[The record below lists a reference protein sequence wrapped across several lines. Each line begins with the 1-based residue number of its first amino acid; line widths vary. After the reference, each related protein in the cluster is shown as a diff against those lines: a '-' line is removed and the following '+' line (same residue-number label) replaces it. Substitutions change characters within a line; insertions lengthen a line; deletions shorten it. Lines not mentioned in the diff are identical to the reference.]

1 MEQERTVYRGARMAK
16 LMASVTILGA
26 LLFTT
31 ACGGGTA
38 ATTAPSSGGAATSA
52 ATKAPAATTAATTA
66 GGAATSAA
74 TAASGGTAATTA
86 PSGGMATV
94 APAAAANNAMVT
106 CDFAKPASP
115 VTVNLLAYNS
125 SAIDPFSDSMVKQC
139 SKNNVTVVHAPI
151 DFPGQ
156 YDKTNTTLN
165 GDQAAYDIVEI
176 YTSAIARYA
185 GPGKIVPLDDLFAKY
200 KDKYQLG
207 DLNKQ
212 MLDGMTY
219 NGHLYALPT
228 SANIYTMVYRK
239 DIFDKLGLQV
249 PKTYAD
255 LLTAAQKIQQSG
267 TMQYPVAL
275 PFGDNTTTLYAN
287 TMYSQGKLPYY
298 DNGSMTPNLTSP
310 QAMKGWKSIAD
321 LAPYMDPQVISLSQP
336 KVQQQLYN
344 GKAAIAMMF
353 SGRMSDLLNPDN
365 SSFSDKFAFA
375 APPAIEA
382 GGKVGASISVDG
394 WCIAANSKVDRD
406 ILFQLMAASVSPQTA
421 LASLPAAY
429 PARTAIITDQK
440 VPYNPAIRDALANGA
455 TTPPLEVWYG
465 VVDAAVGP
473 LLQPAITGQKPVMDA
488 LNDAQQAAIKA
499 RNM

>member
-1 MEQERTVYRGARMAK
+1 MERARTVSRDTGRAMPLSPARMAK
-16 LMASVTILGA
+16 LIASVTILGA

-31 ACGGGTA
+31 ACGGSNTA
-38 ATTAPSSGGAATSA
+38 ATTAPSSGGATTSA
-52 ATKAPAATTAATTA
+52 ATKAPAGTTAAATT
-66 GGAATSAA
+66 
-74 TAASGGTAATTA
+74 ASGGTAATIV
-86 PSGGMATV
+86 PSGGMTTT
-94 APAAAANNAMVT
+94 APVAAANSAMVT

-139 SKNNVTVVHAPI
+139 SKNNVTVAHAPI

-165 GDQAAYDIVEI
+165 GDQPAYDIVEI

-185 GPGKIVPLDDLFAKY
+185 GPGKIAPLDDLFAKY

-207 DLNKQ
+207 DLNKL

-239 DIFDKLGLQV
+239 DIFDKLGLQA

-255 LLTAAQKIQQSG
+255 MLTAAQKIQQSG

-365 SSFSDKFAFA
+365 SSFADKFAFA

-406 ILFQLMAASVSPQTA
+406 ILFQLMAASISPQTA

-429 PARTAIITDQK
+429 PARTSVVTDQK

-473 LLQPAITGQKPVMDA
+473 LLQPAILGQKPVMDA

-499 RNM
+499 RTM

>member
-1 MEQERTVYRGARMAK
+1 MERARTVYRGTGRAGLLSLARTAK
-16 LMASVTILGA
+16 LIASVTILGA

-31 ACGGGTA
+31 ACGGSGTA

-52 ATKAPAATTAATTA
+52 ATKAPAGTTAAT
-66 GGAATSAA
+66 

-86 PSGGMATV
+86 PSGGMMTT
-94 APAAAANNAMVT
+94 APAAVANNAMVT

-139 SKNNVTVVHAPI
+139 SKNNVMVAHAPI
-151 DFPGQ
+151 DFAGQ

-165 GDQAAYDIVEI
+165 GDQPAYDIVEL

-207 DLNKQ
+207 DLNKL

-239 DIFDKLGLQV
+239 DIFDKLGLQA

-255 LLTAAQKIQQSG
+255 MLTAAQKIQQSG
-267 TMQYPVAL
+267 AMQYPVAL
-275 PFGDNTTTLYAN
+275 PFADNTTTLYAN

-298 DNGSMTPNLTSP
+298 DNGNMTPNLTSP

-365 SSFSDKFAFA
+365 SSYSDKFAFA
-375 APPAIEA
+375 APPSIEA

-394 WCIAANSKVDRD
+394 WSIAANSKVDKD
-406 ILFQLMAASVSPQTA
+406 ILFQLMAASISPQTA

-440 VPYNPAIRDALANGA
+440 VPYSPAIRDALANGA

-473 LLQPAITGQKPVMDA
+473 LLQPAITGQKSVMDA